1 MKTDKEN
8 NMKCPHCKSTSIEY
22 YPDVDGASW
31 VNHIYVQK
39 NGEWKI
45 KVTMDKYKNGKL
57 IEGANAATIT
67 TGDIFSN
74 DYNSYMYCSGCTA
87 EFHGRDGE

>member
-1 MKTDKEN
+1 
-8 NMKCPHCKSTSIEY
+8 MKCPHCKSTSIEY
-22 YPDVDGASW
+22 LPDVDGASW
-31 VNHIYVQK
+31 IRHKYIQK

-45 KVTMDKYKNGKL
+45 KATMDKYKNGKL
-57 IEGANAATIT
+57 IEDVDASSIT

-74 DYNSYMYCSGCTA
+74 DGMSYMYCLGCTA